1 MLIKIAENLYGFIWD
16 DTRQNNCNTYL
27 MTGRPNII
35 IDPGHRRL
43 VQHVHRGLA
52 SLRIAPEDIG
62 VVIATHC
69 HPDHFEAA
77 RSFGR
82 KTLFGMGA
90 KEYGL
95 VGASGYLSVPT
106 PDFLIQ
112 EGELVLGE
120 TRFTVIETPGH
131 SPASICLFEPGMR
144 ALFAGDV
151 VFENGIGR
159 SDLPG
164 GDGAALKKSIQAL
177 SRLNAAYL
185 LSGHGT
191 VVAGNDAVAANFRV
205 VEESWFRYL

>member
-1 MLIKIAENLYGFIWD
+1 MVIKIAENLYGFIWD
-16 DTRQNNCNTYL
+16 DYRQNNCNAYL
-27 MTGRPNII
+27 LTGRPNII
-35 IDPGHRRL
+35 IDPGHRHL

-62 VVIATHC
+62 VVIATHG

-82 KTLFGMGA
+82 TTLFGMGA
-90 KEYGL
+90 KEYSL
-95 VGASGYLSVPT
+95 VGGSGFLSIPA

-112 EGELVLGE
+112 EGELVLGDA
-120 TRFTVIETPGH
+120 RFTVIETPGH
-131 SPASICLFEPGMR
+131 SPASICLYETGLQ

-164 GDGAALKKSIQAL
+164 GNGAALKQSIVAL
-177 SRLNAAYL
+177 SRLNASYL
-185 LSGHGT
+185 LSGHGN
-191 VVAGNDAVAANFRV
+191 VVAGKEAVAANFQKV
-205 VEESWFRYL
+205 AENWFRYL